1 MIGTKGS
8 MKQVLNLKGKKVERE
23 VACFNE
29 RINGKYV
36 MSYHYKN
43 KES

>member
-23 VACFNE
+23 VDCFNE
-29 RINGKYV
+29 LVNGMFIKTKKAE
-36 MSYHYKN
+36 MILN
-43 KES
+43 